1 MQNKHTMNSLKEK
14 SKEVNQKD
22 LEAKVKSMY
31 RKVALHPEVEY
42 HFEMGENLAKRLGY
56 PTEMLDQIPS
66 QSIASFAGVGY
77 YFDLAELKEGECVV
91 DLGSGSGMD
100 VFYAALIVGKM
111 GEIIG
116 IDMTDEQLEKS
127 SLLRDNGNFKQ
138 VTFQNSYIENLPI
151 VSGSIDVAISNGVI
165 NLSSEKEKVFREVA
179 RVLKPGGRL
188 AISDIVTS
196 IKLPENISCDATLWA
211 ACIGGAMQKEEYLK
225 LIEDAGMEIVEVK
238 DNPYQFISNSAKG
251 ATKDYGIKSISI
263 LAIKK

>member
-1 MQNKHTMNSLKEK
+1 
-14 SKEVNQKD
+14 
-22 LEAKVKSMY
+22 MY

-56 PTEMLDQIPS
+56 PNEMLDQIPS
-66 QSIASFAGVGY
+66 QAIESFAGVGY
-77 YFDLAELKEGECVV
+77 YFDLAELKEGESVV

-100 VFYAALIVGKM
+100 VFYAALKVGGK
-111 GEIIG
+111 GKVIG

-151 VSGSIDVAISNGVI
+151 VSSSIDIAISNGVI
-165 NLSSEKEKVFREVA
+165 NLSSEKEKVFVEVA
-179 RVLKPGGRL
+179 RVLKEGGRL
-188 AISDIVTS
+188 AISDIVTT

-211 ACIGGAMQKEEYLK
+211 ACIGGAMQKDEYFE
-225 LIEDAGMEIVEVK
+225 LIEAAGLEIVEEM

-251 ATKDYGIKSISI
+251 ATKDYGIKSVSI
-263 LAIKK
+263 LAIKN